1 MSEPLPAYYAD
12 LIPTAAEL
20 KLLAR
25 LRQLGQ
31 ARTLAIVDPDSMTLW
46 AARGPEHC
54 NGKHPR
60 TVEEMIIEA
69 RNA

>member
-1 MSEPLPAYYAD
+1 MTEPSPVYYAD
-12 LIPTAAEL
+12 IIPTPAEL

-25 LRQLGQ
+25 LRQLRGM
-31 ARTLAIVDPDSMTLW
+31 AIVDSDSMTLW
-46 AARGPEHC
+46 AARGPEFC

-60 TVEEMIIEA
+60 SVEEMIIEA

>member
-1 MSEPLPAYYAD
+1 MSEPSPVYYAD

-25 LRQLGQ
+25 LRQLRGMC
-31 ARTLAIVDPDSMTLW
+31 IVDSDSMTLW
-46 AARGPEHC
+46 AARGPEYC
-54 NGKHPR
+54 NGKRPR
-60 TVEEMIIEA
+60 TIEEMIIEV

>member
-1 MSEPLPAYYAD
+1 MTEPAPVYYAD
-12 LIPTAAEL
+12 LIPTPAEL

-25 LRQLGQ
+25 LRQLRGM
-31 ARTLAIVDPDSMTLW
+31 AIVDSGSMTIW
-46 AARGPEHC
+46 AARGPEYC
-54 NGKHPR
+54 NGKHAK

>member
-1 MSEPLPAYYAD
+1 MTEPSPIYYAD
-12 LIPTAAEL
+12 LIPTPAEL

-25 LRQLGQ
+25 LRQLRGM
-31 ARTLAIVDPDSMTLW
+31 AIIDSDSMTLW

-54 NGKHPR
+54 NGKHAP
-60 TVEEMIIEA
+60 TIEEAIINA

>member
-1 MSEPLPAYYAD
+1 MGEPAPVYYAD

-25 LRQLGQ
+25 LRQLRGM
-31 ARTLAIVDPDSMTLW
+31 AIVDSDSMTIW
-46 AARGPEHC
+46 CTRGPEYC
-54 NGKHPR
+54 NGKHAA
-60 TVEEMIIEA
+60 TIEEQIIEV